1 MKKQIIPVVLV
12 LAVALL
18 FGSFSNANAQSNI
31 VGKTVP
37 IPIQYS
43 LQVAQ
48 FDFPNQMNWLDAKK
62 ACEALGEGWRLPT
75 KDELNSMYVNKNT
88 IGGFSTN
95 SYWSSSEMGNFVWN
109 QYFNFGGRE
118 PDRRTNMNYVRAVK
132 PL

>member
-1 MKKQIIPVVLV
+1 
-12 LAVALL
+12 
-18 FGSFSNANAQSNI
+18 
-31 VGKTVP
+31 
-37 IPIQYS
+37 
-43 LQVAQ
+43 
-48 FDFPNQMNWLDAKK
+48 MNWLDAKK